1 MNITNFIEK
10 FKKTKDFLYKKIQ
23 NIKELKIFIK
33 PFLILAVIYII
44 AFSAIIRANFLYI
57 DDLGRTFN
65 GYKDWDGFS
74 RYTSNFLSTIIH
86 CGNYLTEISP
96 LTQIIAI
103 VFLSI
108 SGIIILY
115 VLTKKHNFTFWE
127 YTSVAIL
134 GLSPYFL
141 ECISYKYDS
150 PYMALSILASVFPML
165 FYNKKYISFIIVTM
179 LSIIIVCTTYQA
191 SLGIFFF
198 FLIIMAFIMWS
209 RKDNLKDII

>member
-115 VLTKKHNFTFWE
+115 VLTK
-127 YTSVAIL
+127 
-134 GLSPYFL
+134 
-141 ECISYKYDS
+141 
-150 PYMALSILASVFPML
+150 
-165 FYNKKYISFIIVTM
+165 
-179 LSIIIVCTTYQA
+179 SIISHFGNILLLQFWDY
-191 SLGIFFF
+191 LHIF
-198 FLIIMAFIMWS
+198 
-209 RKDNLKDII
+209 

>member
-74 RYTSNFLSTIIH
+74 RYTSNFLSTI
-86 CGNYLTEISP
+86 
-96 LTQIIAI
+96 
-103 VFLSI
+103 
-108 SGIIILY
+108 
-115 VLTKKHNFTFWE
+115 NF
-127 YTSVAIL
+127 
-134 GLSPYFL
+134 
-141 ECISYKYDS
+141 CISYNSY
-150 PYMALSILASVFPML
+150 
-165 FYNKKYISFIIVTM
+165 
-179 LSIIIVCTTYQA
+179 
-191 SLGIFFF
+191 
-198 FLIIMAFIMWS
+198 
-209 RKDNLKDII
+209 